1 MTDMTVETTGFPP
14 DFVRDFPFE
23 SRLSLAPLIRFWD
36 EKAREPSVGGE
47 MARALQARVRRIPA
61 LLEPIDDIT
70 LLDEHAEVVGEL
82 MGAVF
87 PPVFWEQAYMG
98 ALIPFSLRS
107 VYSTRAFDTIMGPD
121 GVLYGRLNL
130 EMPALKEFR
139 LLNAYALI
147 LERLHGIRYPV
158 DYPLILTVPEA
169 ETGLDRHFKIQFEGR
184 FVDVEALRPLP
195 PLSEDMRR
203 RLTAQGVDLAG
214 LAALIPP
221 GSVRFS
227 GFTVVKAA
235 DVTDQEV
242 LSSIKRDLID
252 KESIVTNSRFERL
265 QAKLRTLFR
274 RANLHLSLA
283 AFEGERILVLNSG
296 HQLEHGQGCIF
307 AGSAHGK
314 MGDFAGSVYERA
326 VRRGEPVFVEDVA
339 AMPARSAKE
348 EAVLQKG
355 MRSLVV
361 APLHYQQQLI
371 GVLSLSSPIPGDLN
385 SLLAPRLQEVL
396 PLFSVAVRRSVDE
409 LHSRVEGFIKEQFTA
424 IHPVVE
430 WRFRKAVLESME
442 HGLEGHG
449 LGGPNGFGGDG
460 RSREM
465 EPIVFRDVHPL
476 YAISDIR
483 GSSTHRAWAIQ
494 ADLLT
499 QLGLAREVLRA
510 AYEARP
516 LPILDQITHR
526 LDTYTAEIEV
536 TLRSG
541 DEMGVLGFLKTDVEP
556 LFGHLQTFGDTVG
569 GRIDAYRAAVDPGI
583 GLVYARRKEFDES
596 VTRINEA
603 VSSYIDL
610 EEQAAQDMFPHFF
623 EKQKTDGVDYTIY
636 VGGALREDGV
646 FDPLYLKNLRLW
658 QLMVACGV
666 ALRVERLK
674 ERLPVRLDITNLILI
689 QHAPLAIRF
698 RSDEKRFDV
707 DGAYNIRYE
716 IIKKRIDKAIV
727 RGTTERLTQP
737 GKIALAYSHPSEA
750 AEWREYIEYLQ
761 RLGYLTRDV
770 EELELD
776 ELPGVQGLRALRVTV
791 DLANRE
797 LDLPSTAAVA
807 GLPRGEGERTPT
819 A

>member
-1 MTDMTVETTGFPP
+1 MANDGTELPP
-14 DFVRDFPFE
+14 DFARDFPFE
-23 SRLSLAPLIRFWD
+23 SRLSLAPLIRYWD
-36 EKAREPSVGGE
+36 EQAKDPSLCGE
-47 MARALQARVRRIPA
+47 MARSLQARVHRVPA
-61 LLEPIDDIT
+61 LLAPIDDIT
-70 LLDEHAEVVGEL
+70 VLDEHGELVDAL

-87 PPVFWEQAYMG
+87 PPVFWDQAYMG
-98 ALIPFSLRS
+98 ALIPFTLRT
-107 VYSTRAFDTIMGPD
+107 VYGTRAFESIMGAD

-130 EMPALKEFR
+130 EMSALKDFR

-147 LERLHGIRYPV
+147 LERLHGIKFPV
-158 DYPLILTVPEA
+158 DYPLILTMPEP
-169 ETGLDRHFKIQFEGR
+169 ETGLDRHFKIQFDGR
-184 FVDVEALRPLP
+184 FVDVEAVRPLP
-195 PLSEDMRR
+195 PLSDETRK
-203 RLTAQGVDLAG
+203 RLTAQGVDLDG
-214 LAALIPP
+214 LKALIPP

-227 GFTVVKAA
+227 GFTVVKAS

-252 KESIVTNSRFERL
+252 KESIVSNARFEKL

-274 RANLHLSLA
+274 RANLHLTLV
-283 AFEGERILVLNSG
+283 AFESDRILMLNSG
-296 HQLEHGQGCIF
+296 HQLQQAQGCIF

-314 MGDFAGSVYERA
+314 MADFAGSVYERA
-326 VRRGEPVFVEDVA
+326 SLRGEPIFIEDLA
-339 AMPARSAKE
+339 ALTTRSSKE
-348 EAVLQKG
+348 EAILRKG

-361 APLHYQQQLI
+361 APLHYQRELI
-371 GVLSLSSPIPGDLN
+371 GMLSLSSPIAGDVN
-385 SLLAPRLQEVL
+385 ALLAPRLQEVL
-396 PLFSVAVRRSVDE
+396 PLFSVAVKRSVDE

-430 WRFRKAVLESME
+430 WRFRKAVLEGME
-442 HGLEGHG
+442 RGAEGEDKPAG
-449 LGGPNGFGGDG
+449 I
-460 RSREM
+460 

-476 YAISDIR
+476 YAVSDIR

-510 AYEARP
+510 AYEVRP
-516 LPILDQITHR
+516 RPILDQLTHR
-526 LDTYTAEIEV
+526 IDGHTAEIEV

-541 DEMGVLGFLKTDVEP
+541 DEMGVLVFLKTDLEP
-556 LFGHLQTFGDTVG
+556 LFGHLQTFGPTVHEK
-569 GRIDAYRAAVDPGI
+569 IDAYRAAVDPGI

-610 EEQAAQDMFPHFF
+610 EEQAAQGMFPHFF

-636 VGGALREDGV
+636 LGGALREDGV
-646 FDPLYLKNLRLW
+646 FDPLYLKNMRLW

-674 ERLPVRLDITNLILI
+674 DRLPVRLDITNLILI
-689 QHAPLAIRF
+689 QHAPLSIRF
-698 RSDEKRFDV
+698 RADEKRFDV
-707 DGAYNIRYE
+707 DGAYNVRYE
-716 IIKKRIDKAIV
+716 IIKKRIDKAIL

-737 GKIALAYSHPSEA
+737 GKIALVYSHPSEA

-776 ELPGVQGLRALRVTV
+776 ELQGAQGLRALRVAV
-791 DLANRE
+791 DLTNRE
-797 LDLPSTAAVA
+797 LDVPSTATVTA
-807 GLPRGEGERTPT
+807 LPRADGESAPR

>member
-1 MTDMTVETTGFPP
+1 MDMANDGTELPP
-14 DFVRDFPFE
+14 DFARDFPFE
-23 SRLSLAPLIRFWD
+23 SRLSLAPLIRYWD
-36 EKAREPSVGGE
+36 EQAKDRSLCGE
-47 MARALQARVRRIPA
+47 MARSLQARVHQVPA
-61 LLEPIDDIT
+61 LLAPIDDIT
-70 LLDEHAEVVGEL
+70 VLDEHGELVDAL

-87 PPVFWEQAYMG
+87 PPVFWDQAHMG
-98 ALIPFSLRS
+98 ALIPFTLRT
-107 VYSTRAFDTIMGPD
+107 VYGTRAFESIMGAD

-130 EMPALKEFR
+130 EMSALKDFR

-147 LERLHGIRYPV
+147 LERLHGIKFPV
-158 DYPLILTVPEA
+158 DYPLILTMPEP
-169 ETGLDRHFKIQFEGR
+169 ETGLDRHFKIQFDGR
-184 FVDVEALRPLP
+184 FVDVEAVRPLP
-195 PLSEDMRR
+195 PLSDETRK
-203 RLTAQGVDLAG
+203 RLTAQGVDLDG
-214 LAALIPP
+214 LKALIPP

-227 GFTVVKAA
+227 GFTVVKAS

-252 KESIVTNSRFERL
+252 KESIVSNARFEKL

-274 RANLHLSLA
+274 RANLHLTLV
-283 AFEGERILVLNSG
+283 AFESDRILMLNSG
-296 HQLEHGQGCIF
+296 HQLQQAQGCIF

-314 MGDFAGSVYERA
+314 MADFAGSVYERA
-326 VRRGEPVFVEDVA
+326 SLRGEPIFVEDLA
-339 AMPARSAKE
+339 ALTTRSSKE
-348 EAVLQKG
+348 EAILRKG

-361 APLHYQQQLI
+361 APLHYQRELI
-371 GVLSLSSPIPGDLN
+371 GMLSLSSPIAGDVN
-385 SLLAPRLQEVL
+385 ALLAPRLQEVL
-396 PLFSVAVRRSVDE
+396 PLFSVAVKRSVDE

-430 WRFRKAVLESME
+430 WRFRKAVLEGME
-442 HGLEGHG
+442 RGAEGEDKPAG
-449 LGGPNGFGGDG
+449 I
-460 RSREM
+460 

-476 YAISDIR
+476 YAVSDIR

-510 AYEARP
+510 AYEVRP
-516 LPILDQITHR
+516 LPILDQLTHR
-526 LDTYTAEIEV
+526 IDGHTAEIEV

-541 DEMGVLGFLKTDVEP
+541 DEMGVLGFLKTDLEP
-556 LFGHLQTFGDTVG
+556 LFGHLQTFGPAVHEK
-569 GRIDAYRAAVDPGI
+569 IDAYRAAVDPGI

-610 EEQAAQDMFPHFF
+610 EEQAAQGMFPHFF

-636 VGGALREDGV
+636 LGGALREDGV
-646 FDPLYLKNLRLW
+646 FDPLYLKNMRLW

-674 ERLPVRLDITNLILI
+674 NGLPVGLDITNLILI
-689 QHAPLAIRF
+689 QHAPLSIRF

-707 DGAYNIRYE
+707 DGAYNVRYE
-716 IIKKRIDKAIV
+716 IIKKRIDKATI

-737 GKIALAYSHPSEA
+737 GKIALVYSHPSEA

-776 ELPGVQGLRALRVTV
+776 ELQGAQGLRALRVAV
-791 DLANRE
+791 DLTNRE
-797 LDLPSTAAVA
+797 LDVPSTATVTA
-807 GLPRGEGERTPT
+807 LPRADGESAPR

>member
-1 MTDMTVETTGFPP
+1 MGMTNQGAPALPPGFA
-14 DFVRDFPFE
+14 RDFPFE
-23 SRLSLAPLIRFWD
+23 SRLSLAALVRFWD
-36 EKAREPSVGGE
+36 EQAAEPSLRGE
-47 MARALQARVRRIPA
+47 LARSLQARVHQVPA
-61 LLEPIDDIT
+61 LLQPIDDIT
-70 LLDEHAEVVGEL
+70 LLDEQGDLVDAL

-98 ALIPFSLRS
+98 ALIPFTLRA
-107 VYSTRAFDTIMGPD
+107 VYSTRAFDSIMGPD
-121 GVLYGRLNL
+121 GVIYGRLNL

-139 LLNAYALI
+139 LLNAYALV
-147 LERLHGIRYPV
+147 LERLHGIRFPV
-158 DYPLILTVPEA
+158 DYPLILTLPEP

-184 FVDVEALRPLP
+184 FVDVEPLRPLP
-195 PLSEDMRR
+195 PLSEEMRR
-203 RLTAQGVDLAG
+203 RLTAQAVDLDG
-214 LAALIPP
+214 LAALVPP

-252 KESIVTNSRFERL
+252 KESIVSNARFEKL

-274 RANLHLSLA
+274 RPELHLTLV
-283 AFEGERILVLNSG
+283 AFEGDRILMLNSG
-296 HQLEHGQGCIF
+296 HQLEQGQGCIF
-307 AGSAHGK
+307 AGSAHGR

-326 VRRGEPVFVEDVA
+326 TLSGKPLFIEDVA
-339 AMPARSAKE
+339 ALAGRSAKE
-348 EAVLQKG
+348 EAILRKG
-355 MRSLVV
+355 TRSLVV

-371 GVLSLSSPIPGDLN
+371 GMLSLSSPTPGDIN
-385 SLLAPRLQEVL
+385 ALLAPRLHEVL
-396 PLFSVAVRRSVDE
+396 PLFSVAVKRSVAE
-409 LHSRVEGFIKEQFTA
+409 LHARVEGFIKEQFTA

-430 WRFRKAVLESME
+430 WRFRKAVLEVME
-442 HGLEGHG
+442 HGAAGE
-449 LGGPNGFGGDG
+449 P
-460 RSREM
+460 REM

-476 YAISDIR
+476 YAVSDIR

-499 QLGLAREVLRA
+499 QLGLARDVLRS
-510 AYEARP
+510 AYQARP
-516 LPILDQITHR
+516 LPILDQLTHR
-526 LDTYTAEIEV
+526 VDGYTAEIEV

-541 DEMGVLGFLKTDVEP
+541 DEMGVLGFLKTAVEP
-556 LFGHLQTFGDTVG
+556 LFDHLQTFGSPVHEK
-569 GRIDAYRAAVDPGI
+569 IDAYRAAVDPGI

-610 EEQAAQDMFPHFF
+610 EEQAAQGMFPHFF

-636 VGGALREDGV
+636 LGGALREDGV

-674 ERLPVRLDITNLILI
+674 DRLPVRLDITNLILI
-689 QHAPLAIRF
+689 QHAPLSIRF

-707 DGAYNIRYE
+707 DGAYNVRYE
-716 IIKKRIDKAIV
+716 IIKKRIDKAII

-737 GKIALAYSHPSEA
+737 GKIALVYSHPSEA

-761 RLGYLTRDV
+761 RLGYLSREV

-776 ELPGVQGLRALRVTV
+776 ELQGAQGLRALRVAV

-797 LDLPSTAAVA
+797 LDVPSTAAVTA
-807 GLPRGEGERTPT
+807 LRRAEGESTP
-819 A
+819 AG